1 VEENLMRR
9 LVAFSFVLASL
20 AIMAPAEAQQ
30 RGWRI
35 VGFKTVGLGT
45 DRDVIRLPG
54 RERYS
59 QVRLCSYNR
68 PIRLVDFRVTF
79 ANGGSQD
86 LQVRN
91 RIAPG
96 TCTRAIDLR
105 GQGRGRNVETVEL
118 RYERIDR
125 RLGAPLIR
133 VSAR

>member
-1 VEENLMRR
+1 MRL
-9 LVAFSFVLASL
+9 LVALPLLIAAAGLSV
-20 AIMAPAEAQQ
+20 PAEAQQ
-30 RGWRI
+30 RRWQVI
-35 VGFKTVGLGT
+35 GFKTVGLGT
-45 DRDVIRLPG
+45 DRDIIRLPG
-54 RERYS
+54 RARYT

-68 PIRLVDFRVTF
+68 PIRLTDFSVTF

-91 RIAPG
+91 RVAPG
-96 TCTRAIDLR
+96 TCTRPIDLR
-105 GQGRGRNVETVEL
+105 GRARNLETVEM